1 MTAVRSLTT
10 ARAQACKGRDSRCE
24 SECRMGSREEAVAA
38 GERVGLSVEDVTGV
52 AWRERA
58 RADGVTGKGE
68 CDDSGQR
75 AALDRGR
82 FD

>member
-1 MTAVRSLTT
+1 
-10 ARAQACKGRDSRCE
+10 
-24 SECRMGSREEAVAA
+24 MGSREEAVAA